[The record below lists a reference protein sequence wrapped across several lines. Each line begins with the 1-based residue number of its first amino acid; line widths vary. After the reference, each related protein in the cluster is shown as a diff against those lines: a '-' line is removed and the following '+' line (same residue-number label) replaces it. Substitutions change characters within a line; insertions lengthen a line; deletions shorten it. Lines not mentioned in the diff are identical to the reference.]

1 MLLEEVINNCF
12 IENLQDFFSY
22 RNSNFR
28 RIQEDY
34 SNYRDENFFEIKSIG
49 ELEFDEITKIKF
61 FYIET
66 SKELNHRSIKKLQY
80 DLGKKIIRDN
90 SIDAGIFIFYDK
102 STGNFRFSFIYVEY
116 LGIRRE
122 FSYYKRFTFFVSP
135 SLTNKTFIDQIS
147 KCNFSSINEIKEAF
161 SVEPVTKQFYKE
173 LQNWYF
179 YSLDKVYFPSN
190 ENEIN
195 LIRLITRII
204 FIWFIKEKGLINP
217 DLFDKNK
224 IKDIV
229 KDFYEDK
236 EAHNYYNAILQNLF
250 FATLNQK
257 IEERRFVKEGNFNE
271 NKKEYG
277 IKNLFRYKDKF
288 LIEKEEDILK
298 LFENIPFLNGGLFDC
313 LDKEDE
319 SNKIVYIEGFSR
331 NESKKAKIPDYLFF
345 EEKEIN
351 CDLSKYGLEKNAKVR
366 GLIDILQSYNFT
378 IDEAS
383 EIDQE
388 VALDPELL
396 GKVFENLLASYN
408 EETKEN
414 ARKQT
419 GSFYTPREI
428 VNFMVTQSL
437 SKYFENKF
445 IEKFNIN
452 DEKKIKEIQEKLNDL
467 LSYNEEKHKFD
478 DEEVNLLINSIDNI
492 KILDPACGSGA
503 FPMGILHKIVFILSK
518 LDPNNEKWKNKQIE
532 KANNIDDYVI
542 REKTID
548 DIEKS
553 FENNELDYGRK
564 LYIVQNCIFGV
575 DIQNIAIQISK
586 LRFFISLVID
596 QDIKRN
602 DYNFGI
608 IPLPN
613 LETKFVCANALIDIK
628 RNENEVLTFLSNSLN
643 VIDTNIHSQ
652 IKEKEEK
659 LKKVRENYF
668 NAKTFQQKKKCIEK
682 DNQIRNEIINLLI
695 ENKFD
700 ENEAKKLAKWN
711 PYDPNSS
718 ADFFNSEWMFGITD
732 GFDIVI
738 GNPPYGASYSNQ
750 EKEYFKS
757 NYQSA
762 KTIKNIQKGSLDTFT
777 LFIEKGFNLLKK
789 NGCLSYII
797 PLSFTSSDSMVGIHK
812 LLENNCKEIEISSFA
827 VRPQPIFKNAVINTS
842 ILIFVKTLTKCEKI
856 FSTKMYRKNKKNSLE
871 NLLKKLEFID
881 VFNYKL
887 KGRYPKIS
895 YEIEKQIL
903 DKIFS
908 KKNTPIKE
916 LISNSP
922 TSKKIYYRASG
933 GRYFKVI
940 TNFSTGSSTEKY
952 IQFEEKIAN
961 LIGAILSS
969 NLYFWFYQI
978 YSDNLSLKMYE
989 IENFRIPLYN
999 LTDYK
1004 VQTIN
1009 SLYENYLNDIQKNS
1023 ILHEKT
1029 NYSGIDSFREYKIGK
1044 SKAIIDKIDDFICPL
1059 YYMNNKEI
1067 EFIKNYEI
1075 EFRYNYGN

>member
-738 GNPPYGASYSNQ
+738 GNPPYIQLQKNSGKLANLYS
-750 EKEYFKS
+750 EY
-757 NYQSA
+757 NYQTLERTGDIYCLFYEKGINLLKDKGILVYITSNKWMRA
-762 KTIKNIQKGSLDTFT
+762 GYGKKLRSFFLKYNPKLLIDLGPNVFENATVDTNI
-777 LFIEKGFNLLKK
+777 LFIEKSKYNNEMLGLTLLKK
-789 NGCLSYII
+789 ENKNIDIAQEVKNNAVLIKNLSSQQWYIGNEKEQKLKEKI
-797 PLSFTSSDSMVGIHK
+797 EKIGKPLKDWDVKINRGVKTGLNEAFIIDTNKKNEI
-812 LLENNCKEIEISSFA
+812 LNNCKTTEERQKTEQIIKPILRGRDIKRYSYQWAGLWIIFIPWHFPLHEDKNIQGSSIKA
-827 VRPQPIFKNAVINTS
+827 EEEFKKQYPCLYN
-842 ILIFVKTLTKCEKI
+842 
-856 FSTKMYRKNKKNSLE
+856 Y
-871 NLLKKLEFID
+871 LL
-881 VFNYKL
+881 NYKDKL
-887 KGRYPKIS
+887 FQRNKDETGIRYEW
-895 YEIEKQIL
+895 YALQRCANTYYQEFEK
-903 DKIFS
+903 
-908 KKNTPIKE
+908 E
-916 LISNSP
+916 
-922 TSKKIYYRASG
+922 
-933 GRYFKVI
+933 KVVW
-940 TNFSTGSSTEKY
+940 N
-952 IQFEEKIAN
+952 
-961 LIGAILSS
+961 
-969 NLYFWFYQI
+969 
-978 YSDNLSLKMYE
+978 
-989 IENFRIPLYN
+989 R
-999 LTDYK
+999 
-1004 VQTIN
+1004 
-1009 SLYENYLNDIQKNS
+1009 
-1023 ILHEKT
+1023 
-1029 NYSGIDSFREYKIGK
+1029 
-1044 SKAIIDKIDDFICPL
+1044 
-1059 YYMNNKEI
+1059 
-1067 EFIKNYEI
+1067 
-1075 EFRYNYGN
+1075 

>member
-1 MLLEEVINNCF
+1 MSLEKVINNCS

-34 SNYRDENFFEIKSIG
+34 SNYGNENFSEIKSIG
-49 ELEFDEITKIKF
+49 QLEFDEITKIKF

-66 SKELNHRSIKKLQY
+66 SKELNHRSSKKLQY
-80 DLGKKIIRDN
+80 DLGKKIIKDN
-90 SIDAGIFIFYDK
+90 NIDAGIFIFYDK

-135 SLTNKTFIDQIS
+135 SLTNKTFIEQIS

-319 SNKIVYIEGFSR
+319 SNKIVYIDGFSR

-396 GKVFENLLASYN
+396 GKVFENSLASYN

-445 IEKFNIN
+445 IQKFNIN

-467 LSYNEEKHKFD
+467 LSYNEEKHKFN

-575 DIQNIAIQISK
+575 DIQNIAIQIIK

-718 ADFFNSEWMFGITD
+718 ADFFNSEWMFGIAD

-738 GNPPYGASYSNQ
+738 GNPPYGNILNKDNKKYIEENYKYS
-750 EKEYFKS
+750 KTTDIS
-757 NYQSA
+757 NP
-762 KTIKNIQKGSLDTFT
+762 
-777 LFIEKGFNLLKK
+777 FIEKAINLVKDKGNLL
-789 NGCLSYII
+789 YII
-797 PLSFTSSDSMVGIHK
+797 TFAITFSKDFSKVRLLLYNSFEKTYISTFDRDRCRIFESMSQSISIIEAYNKNSSKKLGIYTSRFFRETPSINNIEFSNSDSFLLPIGSTYADTHRLPKIGEKFNIQILNK
-812 LLENNCKEIEISSFA
+812 LLSNRDKSKNYINNCNS
-827 VRPQPIFKNAVINTS
+827 
-842 ILIFVKTLTKCEKI
+842 EKI
-856 FSTKMYRKNKKNSLE
+856 WIRTSGNYWYNAFDRQPYQGTAIKNMNVDILYSDFFILLINSTIFYFWFRIYGDGRDMNKDILCEIPVPDKSLITQYKDK
-871 NLLKKLEFID
+871 LKKLRESFMKKLFSVFDLQKNRFNTSKIRDDINSID
-881 VFNYKL
+881 IILGKYFYNF
-887 KGRYPKIS
+887 S
-895 YEIEKQIL
+895 YEEVL
-903 DKIFS
+903 
-908 KKNTPIKE
+908 
-916 LISNSP
+916 
-922 TSKKIYYRASG
+922 
-933 GRYFKVI
+933 
-940 TNFSTGSSTEKY
+940 Y
-952 IQFEEKIAN
+952 IIN
-961 LIGAILSS
+961 
-969 NLYFWFYQI
+969 YDYQI
-978 YSDNLSLKMYE
+978 RGGKKSSLSKEDYE
-989 IENFRIPLYN
+989 
-999 LTDYK
+999 
-1004 VQTIN
+1004 
-1009 SLYENYLNDIQKNS
+1009 
-1023 ILHEKT
+1023 
-1029 NYSGIDSFREYKIGK
+1029 SFT
-1044 SKAIIDKIDDFICPL
+1044 F
-1059 YYMNNKEI
+1059 
-1067 EFIKNYEI
+1067 
-1075 EFRYNYGN
+1075 